1 MSDPESAAAER
12 ERMLGN
18 WEQASR
24 GWGRRA
30 DDVRS
35 YGMPVSE
42 RMVELL
48 GPQPGPTI
56 LELAAGPGD
65 TGFLAAPVLEPG
77 GRLITSDAA
86 AGMLELA
93 RERAAAQGIDNVEFK
108 QLQLEWIDLEAAS
121 VDGILCRWGV
131 MLVVDPDAALRECR
145 RVLRPGGRISLGV
158 WDLPDA
164 NPWAT
169 ITQGALRDL
178 GHVPPPDPS
187 GPGMFAMAAPGRLA
201 GRLIGAGFFD
211 PAVEPVEITR
221 RYDSVDDFL
230 DETGDCSMLFATAWR
245 GLDGDQRAEL
255 VAEVTRRAEPYTD
268 AAGALTL
275 PGRSLVAV
283 AEA

>member
-1 MSDPESAAAER
+1 MSDPEQAAADR
-12 ERMLGN
+12 ERMLGA
-18 WEQASR
+18 WERASR
-24 GWGRRA
+24 GWSRRA
-30 DDVRS
+30 DDVRT
-35 YGMPVSE
+35 YGLPVSE

-48 GPQPGPTI
+48 APAPGQTI

-65 TGFLAAPVLEPG
+65 TGFMAASMVEPG
-77 GRLITSDAA
+77 GRLITSDASE
-86 AGMLELA
+86 GMLDLA
-93 RERAAAQGIDNVEFK
+93 RERAAAQGIENVEFK
-108 QLQLEWIDLEAAS
+108 QLQLEWIDLDAAS

-158 WDLPDA
+158 WDLPAA

-169 ITQGALRDL
+169 VTQGALLAL
-178 GHVPPPDPS
+178 GHVSPPDPD

-201 GRLIGAGFFD
+201 ERLTDAGFFD
-211 PAVEPVEITR
+211 PVVEPVEITR
-221 RYDSVDDFL
+221 SYDSVDDFL
-230 DETGDCSMLFATAWR
+230 DETGDCSMVFATAWR

-255 VAEVTRRAEPYTD
+255 VAEVTRRAEPYT
-268 AAGALTL
+268 GATGGLTL